1 MKYLI
6 TSCFLLLAFFNS
18 KAADNDSTEIR
29 NNILFFKGFY
39 LVFHRDILQKIYSRK
54 PAGPKKMIIRVQVF
68 QAEARDKIFEA
79 KAQFSARYPGIQTFV
94 TYVSPNFKL
103 RAGEFESKQ
112 EAFKFMQQIKPYFPT
127 SFVIEEKGPDDK
139 DKLKAKKDN

>member
-1 MKYLI
+1 MKYFL
-6 TSCFLLLAFFNS
+6 TAYCLLFTACFTR
-18 KAADNDSTEIR
+18 AADNDSTEIR
-29 NNILFFKGFY
+29 NNILFFKDAR
-39 LVFHRDILQKIYSRK
+39 VDVLQKIYSRK

-139 DKLKAKKDN
+139 EKLKAKKDN

>member
-6 TSCFLLLAFFNS
+6 AFCFLLFAITNS
-18 KAADNDSTEIR
+18 KAADNDSTEEIK
-29 NNILFFKGFY
+29 NNILFFKDAR
-39 LVFHRDILQKIYSRK
+39 VDVLQKIYSRK
-54 PAGPKKMIIRVQVF
+54 PAGPKKQIIRVQVF
-68 QAEARDKIFEA
+68 QAESRDKIFEA

-94 TYVSPNFKL
+94 TYISPNFKL

-112 EAFKFMQQIKPYFPT
+112 EAHKFMMQIKAYFPT

>member
-1 MKYLI
+1 MK
-6 TSCFLLLAFFNS
+6 FFIALS
-18 KAADNDSTEIR
+18 FFILSFSFAKAADNDSTEEIK
-29 NNILFFKGFY
+29 NNVLFFKDPR
-39 LVFHRDILQKIYSRK
+39 VDVLQKIYSRK
-54 PAGPKKMIIRVQVF
+54 PAGPKKQIIRVQVF
-68 QAEARDKIFEA
+68 QAESRDKIFEA

-94 TYVSPNFKL
+94 TYMSPNFKL

-112 EAFKFMQQIKPYFPT
+112 EAFKFMQQIKAYFPS

>member
-1 MKYLI
+1 MKYFLI
-6 TSCFLLLAFFNS
+6 AYCLLFTACFA

-29 NNILFFKGFY
+29 KNILFFKDAR
-39 LVFHRDILQKIYSRK
+39 VDILQKIYSRK

-68 QAEARDKIFEA
+68 QAESRDKIFEA
-79 KAQFSARYPGIQTFV
+79 KSQFSARYPGIQTFV

-139 DKLKAKKDN
+139 DKPKAKKDN

>member
-1 MKYLI
+1 MKYFL
-6 TSCFLLLAFFNS
+6 TAYCLLLTACFTR
-18 KAADNDSTEIR
+18 AADNDSTEIR
-29 NNILFFKGFY
+29 NNILFFKDAR
-39 LVFHRDILQKIYSRK
+39 VDVLQKIYSRK

-139 DKLKAKKDN
+139 EKLKAKKDN

>member
-1 MKYLI
+1 MKYFL
-6 TSCFLLLAFFNS
+6 TAYCLLLTACFTR
-18 KAADNDSTEIR
+18 AADNDSTEIR
-29 NNILFFKGFY
+29 NNILFFKDAR
-39 LVFHRDILQKIYSRK
+39 VDVLQKIYSRK

>member
-1 MKYLI
+1 MKYFFAF
-6 TSCFLLLAFFNS
+6 SFLFFFHHAI
-18 KAADNDSTEIR
+18 KANDNDSTEEIR
-29 NNILFFKGFY
+29 NNILFFKDAR
-39 LVFHRDILQKIYSRK
+39 VDILQKIYSRK

-68 QAEARDKIFEA
+68 QAESRDKIFEA

>member
-1 MKYLI
+1 MKYLF
-6 TSCFLLLAFFNS
+6 TAYCLLMTAYFT

-29 NNILFFKGFY
+29 NNILFFKDAR
-39 LVFHRDILQKIYSRK
+39 VDVLQKIYSRK